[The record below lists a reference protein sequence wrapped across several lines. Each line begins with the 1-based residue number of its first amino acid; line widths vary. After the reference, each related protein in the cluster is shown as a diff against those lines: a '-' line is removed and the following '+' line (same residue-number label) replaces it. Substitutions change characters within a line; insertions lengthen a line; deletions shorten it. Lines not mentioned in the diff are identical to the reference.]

1 MLQYIQGEN
10 MDMVEEKKGIKKKL
24 IIAFI
29 IFISLISS
37 ILLYSRFIGT
47 SGLVIKEYKI
57 KNTKLPT
64 SFYGLKIIHISD
76 IHYGRTIGIKEFSK
90 IVEEI
95 NLRKPDIVVFTGD
108 LFDNN
113 KSLTK
118 EDVKDITEG
127 LKKINAKI
135 GKFAITG
142 EHDFKRDEWSTIIKD
157 SGFTNLNDTYELI
170 YKDGYEPIMIAG
182 LSTNLKGTKNAK
194 DKIAPINDYI
204 HSIKESEEINIPH
217 FKILLLHEPDYIN
230 DITYKNYDLILAG
243 HSHNGQITIPFIGA
257 IIKPKGAQEYFDE
270 YYTLDNTELY
280 ISSGLGTAKL
290 DFRLFNRPSINFYR
304 IVNK

>member
-1 MLQYIQGEN
+1 MMEI
-10 MDMVEEKKGIKKKL
+10 VEEKKGIKKKL
-24 IIAFI
+24 IISFI
-29 IFISLISS
+29 IFICLLSS

-47 SGLVIKEYKI
+47 SGLTIKEYKI
-57 KNTKLPT
+57 TNTKLPT

-76 IHYGRTIGIKEFSK
+76 IHYGRTIKKKEITK
-90 IVEEI
+90 IVDEI
-95 NLRKPDIVVFTGD
+95 NLRNPDIVVFTGD

-118 EDVKDITEG
+118 EDIKDITEA
-127 LKKINAKI
+127 LKKINATI

-194 DKIAPINDYI
+194 DKITPINDYI
-204 HSIKESEEINIPH
+204 NSIKESEETNIPNY
-217 FKILLLHEPDYIN
+217 KILLLHEPDYIN
-230 DITYKNYDLILAG
+230 NITYKNYDLILAG
-243 HSHNGQITIPFIGA
+243 HSHNGQIIIPFIGSTL
-257 IIKPKGAQEYFDE
+257 KPKGALE
-270 YYTLDNTELY
+270 YYKEYYSLDNTDLY
-280 ISSGLGTAKL
+280 ISSGLGTTKL